1 MKTIKPDVKDVLTSL
16 YSENEVFQRCISRK
30 GAWYFPKPDN
40 QIALNAYEAI
50 TGKETSN
57 FIWLKLDKEI
67 LNAWINALEVVC
79 GDDV

>member
-1 MKTIKPDVKDVLTSL
+1 MKTIKPDVKDVLISL
-16 YSENEVFQRCISRK
+16 LHERYDSIDRDEAK
-30 GAWYFPKPDN
+30 AWYFPKPDN
-40 QIALNAYEAI
+40 QTALNAYEAI

-79 GDDV
+79 EDDV